1 MTTLG
6 IGLIVIGVA
15 LVCGGLILRP
25 RASQRE
31 DEDHADSTMADVLR
45 RLEQRRRSLEINNT
59 RPAVPPSPW
68 ALPCSCRYSTARQSR
83 RRAWHGAS
91 VPCLFTGCLRFLLQI
106 SEPLDG
112 TVDERRN

>member
-6 IGLIVIGVA
+6 FGLIVIGVA

-45 RLEQRRRSLEINNT
+45 RLNESSD
-59 RPAVPPSPW
+59 AD
-68 ALPCSCRYSTARQSR
+68 
-83 RRAWHGAS
+83 
-91 VPCLFTGCLRFLLQI
+91 
-106 SEPLDG
+106 PLK
-112 TVDERRN
+112 